1 MLTRDMLMEGLPVLQ
16 TERLVLRTLRQS
28 DFGMIADLLSDP
40 QVIQYVNR
48 GSQPAPI
55 RARRLLN
62 QIRSSSA
69 NLDSIHYGIC
79 WRGTEGVIGLASFQ
93 HWSEHGRTAQVGYI
107 VDKSMWGKG
116 VATEAVRRLLQF
128 GFGELQLSKVEAR
141 CYEANQMSLQ
151 VLRKLGMSR
160 ERTVASYGPAR
171 ADAAMPGHQLD
182 VHIYGICREQ
192 HDFAQKQDLLHTLQ
206 PLAFGKPEAHNLY

>member
-16 TERLVLRTLRQS
+16 TERLVLRALRQT

-79 WRGTEGVIGLASFQ
+79 WRDTESVIGLASFQ

-116 VATEAVRRLLQF
+116 VATEAVRRLLRF
-128 GFGELQLSKVEAR
+128 GFDELQLSKVEAR
-141 CYEANQMSLQ
+141 CYEANHMSIQ

-160 ERTVASYGPAR
+160 ERTIATYGPAR
-171 ADAAMPGHQLD
+171 ADAEMPGHLLD
-182 VHIYGICREQ
+182 VHIYGIHSEQ
-192 HDFAQKQDLLHTLQ
+192 HRSTHPSERLYAWQ
-206 PLAFGKPEAHNLY
+206 PVVFDKPEAQNLS